1 MNNILALEHSGQIYL
16 INIKEA
22 PIEIDDVANK
32 EHYDL
37 KNSVTLLHEKG
48 LIDNTKRQNLEN
60 LIKQRFDTITKY
72 YNYR

>member
-22 PIEIDDVANK
+22 PIEIDDVVNK

-37 KNSVTLLHEKG
+37 KNSVTLHSEG
-48 LIDNTKRQNLEN
+48 TIVRVLIWTLK
-60 LIKQRFDTITKY
+60 KKITSQGIIFFLSLV
-72 YNYR
+72 YR